1 MMRRVGLA
9 VLMSVAFPAGTAR
22 WSDGGFFVFEGET
35 YRSSD
40 PVWGSIASVDAI
52 AEGLGDEL
60 PSTGFS
66 VFPAKDTP
74 VATLDSDALQGSR
87 VKVYIAEFDAPSG
100 QITEAELYY
109 DGRIDRSVLEIG
121 KGLRSVQFEVG
132 TMIERLLLRNSG
144 NSLSAAWH
152 KSIWPG
158 ETGHDQ
164 ATGLKTPVAWGV
176 AAPPGGVAGGGSAGG
191 FGGGIYQQQQVQR

>member
-1 MMRRVGLA
+1 MTDLPYLEAALA
-9 VLMSVAFPAGTAR
+9 GNRDAWVCPLRDELNA
-22 WSDGGFFVFEGET
+22 
-35 YRSSD
+35 
-40 PVWGSIASVDAI
+40 AI
-52 AEGLGDEL
+52 AGMPHPAMSRVLALGAPNRFLGQLVAAGD
-60 PSTGFS
+60 
-66 VFPAKDTP
+66 VAAAR

-87 VKVYIAEFDAPSG
+87 VKVYIAEFDALSG

-176 AAPPGGVAGGGSAGG
+176 ATPPSGVAGGGG
-191 FGGGIYQQQQVQR
+191 FGGGLYQRQVLQ

>member
-1 MMRRVGLA
+1 MRRVGLA
-9 VLMSVAFPAGTAR
+9 VLMSVAFPTGTAR
-22 WSDGGFFVFEGET
+22 WSDGGFFVFEDEV

-74 VATLDSDALQGSR
+74 VATLDNDALQGSR

-152 KSIWPG
+152 KSVWPG

-176 AAPPGGVAGGGSAGG
+176 ASPPGGVSGGGGES
-191 FGGGIYQQQQVQR
+191 FGGGIYQRQVAR